1 MVMFILV
8 SQGQFAHIRFYFAR
22 FILGKDIFLQT
33 DKVKLDMVSTGCKP
47 DFFSLTNFTHVL
59 KVLINCTHVP

>member
-1 MVMFILV
+1 MFILV

-47 DFFSLTNFTHVL
+47 DFFFHSQISLTF
-59 KVLINCTHVP
+59 